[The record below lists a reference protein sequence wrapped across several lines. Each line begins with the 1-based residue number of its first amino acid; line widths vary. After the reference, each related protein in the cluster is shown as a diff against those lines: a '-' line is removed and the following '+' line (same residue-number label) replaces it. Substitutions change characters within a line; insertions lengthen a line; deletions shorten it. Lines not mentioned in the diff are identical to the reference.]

1 MVKILIPIEEDLGRE
16 SKPFMHLG
24 NAPFYYLADS
34 ENPNLDTA
42 IKNESKPFGGEISP
56 IKFVVDIKSDIL
68 LSMESCKSAIK
79 LLDKNNTKV
88 FLTSD
93 HKVSVLI
100 EQYKNNELEQ
110 YTVEMADPLDK
121 FV

>member
-1 MVKILIPIEEDLGRE
+1 MVKILIPIEEDLGRD

-34 ENPNLDTA
+34 ENASLDSA
-42 IKNESKPFGGEISP
+42 IKNRSKPFGGEISP
-56 IKFVVDIKSDIL
+56 IKFVVDIKSNVL

-88 FLTSD
+88 YLTGD
-93 HKVSVLI
+93 HRVSILL

-110 YTVEMADPLDK
+110 YSVEMADPLDK

>member
-24 NAPFYYLADS
+24 NAPFYYLVDS
-34 ENPNLDTA
+34 KDENLDIA
-42 IKNESKPFGGEISP
+42 IKNESKPFGGNISP
-56 IKFVVDIKSDIL
+56 IKFVVDINSDVL

-88 FLTSD
+88 YLTGD
-93 HKVSVLI
+93 HKVSVLL

-110 YTVEMADPLDK
+110 YTVEMADLLDK